1 MDIEAGKTLTNEEV
15 IRELLELL
23 KKNAMKEQANDV
35 FEICSYVDGL
45 EKKIDSMT
53 EELTNMQNQIKEMQE
68 DTLVNNAK
76 KALSEAQE
84 RLNTRREQIKSQV
97 LEVKAQVKST
107 AKSIVDEAKAKGRT
121 ALYRVSEFL
130 GIKKR
135 LLDIRENVRGTIK
148 TTDKDIAKTALLAK
162 GFREAGQTAA
172 NAFRTFADKPEVD
185 YSQKEQKH
193 PISKAVLAPM
203 KAVRK
208 LFVSMELHLDASID
222 KLDNLAMNVQ
232 LDKEKYMENVKTKE
246 QEQTEPER
254 AEAERVEAEVV
265 YSPMVAEPQEYQ
277 YNADAFDARGVDEI
291 KPEAAHKETPKVRE
305 DKAR

>member
-1 MDIEAGKTLTNEEV
+1 MDMEAGKTLTNEDV

>member
-35 FEICSYVDGL
+35 FEICSYMDGL

-84 RLNTRREQIKSQV
+84 RLNTICEQIKSQV
-97 LEVKAQVKST
+97 LEVKEHVRST
-107 AKSIVDEAKAKGRT
+107 AKGIVEEAKEKGRA

-135 LLDIRENVRGTIK
+135 LLDIRENVRDAIK

-162 GFREAGQTAA
+162 GFREAGQTVA
-172 NAFRTFADKPEVD
+172 NAFRAFADKPEVD

-193 PISKAVLAPM
+193 PITKVVLAPM

-232 LDKEKYMENVKTKE
+232 IDKEKRMEDAK
-246 QEQTEPER
+246 EQTEPKR
-254 AEAERVEAEVV
+254 AKAQRVEAEVV
-265 YSPMVAEPQEYQ
+265 YSPMVAEQQEYQ
-277 YNADAFDARGVDEI
+277 YNADAFEARGVDDV
-291 KPEAAHKETPKVRE
+291 KQEAEQKEMLKVRE
-305 DKAR
+305 DKVR

>member
-97 LEVKAQVKST
+97 CDVNYYSWGSARISHILRNPFYKGAHLVCRTHQKGIRSNTYDIIPREDWE
-107 AKSIVDEAKAKGRT
+107 IIEDCHEAII
-121 ALYRVSEFL
+121 S
-130 GIKKR
+130 
-135 LLDIRENVRGTIK
+135 
-148 TTDKDIAKTALLAK
+148 
-162 GFREAGQTAA
+162 
-172 NAFRTFADKPEVD
+172 PEEW
-185 YSQKEQKH
+185 EQ
-193 PISKAVLAPM
+193 
-203 KAVRK
+203 
-208 LFVSMELHLDASID
+208 
-222 KLDNLAMNVQ
+222 
-232 LDKEKYMENVKTKE
+232 
-246 QEQTEPER
+246 
-254 AEAERVEAEVV
+254 
-265 YSPMVAEPQEYQ
+265 
-277 YNADAFDARGVDEI
+277 
-291 KPEAAHKETPKVRE
+291 VRE
-305 DKAR
+305 IIDRRPTIMKGNSCPFYNLFHGIIYCATCGKSMQVLRDYYLKKCSSKPKLVAMGAVC